1 VKEVPVST
9 LAPGAYFDQPVYL
22 DDTYLLLSPDAPVTP
37 ELVRRL
43 RKWKFDTVRSDG
55 QSRQVP
61 GYLAVAGAEAARL
74 APQTID
80 EDIRTDEQREAAR
93 AFCAEA
99 VTFVAQFTETFV
111 AEGTVNLGRAT
122 EWVKH
127 AITAVRDNRDFV
139 IRYAWAEA
147 DPERWLVLHTLRST
161 LIALLIG
168 DFLKAPPVRH
178 IELGNACLLHD
189 IGMYKLPESLRRSKA
204 PLSSDER
211 KAVNVHTA
219 LGYRLL
225 KGFSAAENI
234 ALAALE
240 HHERMDGSGYPR
252 GLAGDRITE
261 YARIIAVACSFEAMV
276 SPRPFRP
283 ASFDLHG
290 AIRELLQKGRQKYDE
305 RVLKA
310 LVYTL
315 SVYPIGTHVLLSNGG
330 RGVVVRTDPARPR
343 CPAVRVLADPD
354 GRRPTKALLLQAEES
369 GGVTVVRALTPAEA
383 RELGRA

>member
-1 VKEVPVST
+1 MKKIPVST
-9 LAPGAYFDQPVYL
+9 LAEGAYFDRPVFL
-22 DDTYLLLSPDAPVTP
+22 DETFILLAPDAPVTP

-43 RKWKFDTVRSDG
+43 RKWKYDDVHSDG
-55 QSRQVP
+55 QTREVP
-61 GYLAVAGAEAARL
+61 GYLAVGGAEAAKL

-93 AFCAEA
+93 AFCADSIA
-99 VTFVAQFTETFV
+99 FVAGFFESF
-111 AEGTVNLGRAT
+111 AADGTVNVGKAT
-122 EWVKH
+122 EWVKE
-127 AITAVRDNRDFV
+127 AIATVRDNRDFV
-139 IRYAWAEA
+139 MRYAWAESDA
-147 DPERWLVLHTLRST
+147 ERWLTLHTMRST
-161 LIALLIG
+161 LLALLFG
-168 DFLKAPPVRH
+168 HYLKAPPVRL

-189 IGMYKLPESLRRSKA
+189 IGMHKLPETLLRSKA
-204 PLSSDER
+204 ALSSDER
-211 KAVNVHTA
+211 KAMVAHTA

-225 KGFSAAENI
+225 KGFSAAENV

-283 ASFDLHG
+283 ASFDLHT
-290 AIRELLQKGRQKYDE
+290 AIRELLQKQRKQYDD

-315 SVYPIGTHVLLSNGG
+315 GLYPIGTHVLLSNGG
-330 RGVVVRTDPARPR
+330 KGAVVRTDPARPR
-343 CPAVRVLADPD
+343 CPVVRVLADPS
-354 GRRPTKALLLQAEES
+354 GKRPTKTLLLQSEET
-369 GGVTVVRALTPAEA
+369 GGVSVVRALSPAEVK
-383 RELGRA
+383 ELGRT

>member
-1 VKEVPVST
+1 VKTIPVST
-9 LAPGAYFDQPVYL
+9 LAPGAYFDKPVFL
-22 DDTYLLLSPDAPVTP
+22 DDTYLLLSPDTPVTP

-43 RKWKFDTVRSDG
+43 RKWKFDGIRSDG

-61 GYLAVAGAEAARL
+61 GYLAVAGAEAAKL

-93 AFCAEA
+93 SFCTEA
-99 VTFVAQFTETFV
+99 IAFVAGIYETF
-111 AEGTVNLGRAT
+111 ASDGGINLGKAT

-127 AITAVRDNRDFV
+127 AITTVRDNRDFV
-139 IRYAWAEA
+139 MRYAWAET
-147 DPERWLVLHTLRST
+147 DPDRWLTLHTMRAT
-161 LIALLIG
+161 LLALLIG
-168 DFLKAPPVRH
+168 DFLKAPPVRL

-204 PLSSDER
+204 ALSTDER

-252 GLAGDRITE
+252 SLTGDRITE
-261 YARIIAVACSFEAMV
+261 YAKIIAVACSFEAMV

-283 ASFDLHG
+283 AAFDLHG
-290 AIRELLQKGRQKYDE
+290 AIRELLQSNRKQYDE

-310 LVYTL
+310 LVFTL
-315 SVYPIGTHVLLSNGG
+315 SVYPIGTHVLLSNAGKG
-330 RGVVVRTDPARPR
+330 IVVRTDLARPR
-343 CPAVRVLADPD
+343 CPVVRVLADPE
-354 GRRPTKALLLQAEES
+354 GRRPTKTLLLQTEEA
-369 GGVTVVRALTPAEA
+369 GGVSVVRALTAAEA
-383 RELGRA
+383 RELGRT

>member
-1 VKEVPVST
+1 VKKIPVST
-9 LAPGAYFDQPVYL
+9 LADGAYFDQPVFL
-22 DDTYLLLSPDAPVTP
+22 DETFVLLAPDAPVTP

-43 RKWKFDTVRSDG
+43 RKWKYDDVHCDG
-55 QSRQVP
+55 HTREVP
-61 GYLAVAGAEAARL
+61 GYLAVAGAEAAKL

-80 EDIRTDEQREAAR
+80 EDIRSDEQREAAR
-93 AFCAEA
+93 AFCTES
-99 VTFVAQFTETFV
+99 VTFVAGLFEVFA
-111 AEGTVNLGRAT
+111 AEGTVNLGKAT
-122 EWVKH
+122 EWVKQ
-127 AITAVRDNRDFV
+127 AITIVRENRDFV
-139 IRYAWAEA
+139 LRYAWVES
-147 DPERWLVLHTLRST
+147 DPERWLTLHTMRST
-161 LIALLIG
+161 LLALLFG
-168 DFLKAPPVRH
+168 DFLKAPPVRL

-204 PLSSDER
+204 ALSPDER
-211 KAVNVHTA
+211 KAMSAHTA

-252 GLAGDRITE
+252 GLSGDRITE

-283 ASFDLHG
+283 AGFDLHT
-290 AIRELLQKGRQKYDE
+290 AIRELLQKDRKQYDD

-315 SVYPIGTHVLLSNGG
+315 SFFPIGTNVLLSNGG
-330 RGVVVRTDPARPR
+330 KGAVVRTDPARPR
-343 CPAVRVLADPD
+343 CPVVRVLADPA
-354 GRRPTKALLLQAEES
+354 GKRPTKTLLLQSEEA
-369 GGVTVVRALTPAEA
+369 GGVSVVRALTPAEVK
-383 RELGRA
+383 ELGRT